1 MRPASR
7 RWWLL
12 LLLFLG
18 VGFNYV
24 HRQALSLA
32 APVMM
37 GELNFTA
44 ADMGVLLSAF
54 FWSYALL
61 QVPAGWLS
69 DRFGVARIY
78 GISFA
83 FSSIISALTAL
94 ARGVASLAMLRTLL
108 GVGQAATFPASN
120 LAISTWFQ
128 DRERGTAT
136 GLFLAGNRVVPA
148 LMAPV
153 GAYLLQRFGWQGFFL
168 LTGFAPLILLLPWR
182 RFFAR
187 APERTAATHARAA
200 SPVGGPSL
208 PRESEGLLASPA
220 LFRQRTVWGIVLGF
234 FCYDYGW
241 FVYLTWLPGYLV
253 LERKFTLGQMGVFT
267 MIPLLAMALVI
278 PLSGWLGDQFVRR
291 GARELTVRK
300 IFITVGFSIG
310 CLIVPAG
317 WVSSPTTCVWLLTL
331 SLCGIGVVSP
341 HPWALTQLVSPRRA
355 VGTVSGIQ
363 NFGGNLGG
371 VLAPAVTGF
380 IAHATGSFFLAL
392 ALTGLVLV
400 CGIASYWLLLGPQVL
415 IETQG
420 EEREHAARG

>member
-1 MRPASR
+1 MRPSSR

-37 GELNFTA
+37 RELSFTTA
-44 ADMGVLLSAF
+44 AMGVLLSAF

-83 FSSIISALTAL
+83 FSSIASALTAL
-94 ARGVASLAMLRTLL
+94 ARGVASLALVRALL

-120 LAISTWFQ
+120 LALSTWFP

-153 GAYLLQRFGWQGFFL
+153 GAYLLQQVGWQGFFL
-168 LTGFAPLILLLPWR
+168 LTGFAPLILLVPWH
-182 RFFAR
+182 RFFAGEPTAPTR
-187 APERTAATHARAA
+187 AGAG
-200 SPVGGPSL
+200 SPIGPSL
-208 PRESEGLLASPA
+208 PREGGGLLASLA
-220 LFRQRTVWGIVLGF
+220 LFRQRTVWGIFLGF

-253 LERKFTLGQMGVFT
+253 LERKFTLAQMGVFT

-300 IFITVGFSIG
+300 VFITVGFSVG

-331 SLCGIGVVSP
+331 SLCGIGLVSP
-341 HPWALTQLVSPRRA
+341 HPWALTQLVAPRRA

-371 VLAPAVTGF
+371 VLAPAVTGY
-380 IAHATGSFFLAL
+380 IAHATDSFFLAL
-392 ALTGLVLV
+392 ALTGLILV
-400 CGIASYWLLLGPQVL
+400 CGIACYWLLLGPRVS
-415 IETQG
+415 IRAEG
-420 EEREHAARG
+420 EGPQIRRWT